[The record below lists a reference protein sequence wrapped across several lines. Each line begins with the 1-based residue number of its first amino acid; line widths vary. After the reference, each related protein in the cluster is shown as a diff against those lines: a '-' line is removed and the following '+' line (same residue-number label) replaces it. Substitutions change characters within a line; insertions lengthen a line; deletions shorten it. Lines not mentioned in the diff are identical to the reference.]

1 MKNYLEDLAYAFMMI
16 RNKDDML
23 KFFDEIFTKNE
34 IKKFEERWKL
44 LTHLFL
50 GEKQR
55 EIAKKFNL
63 SLCKITR
70 GAKILKNKKSI
81 TYQLLSEIYKEK

>member
-1 MKNYLEDLAYAFMMI
+1 MEKYLEDLAYAFMMI
-16 RNKDDML
+16 KTKEEML

-50 GEKQR
+50 GKKQR
-55 EIAKKFNL
+55 EIAKTFNL

-70 GAKILKNKKSI
+70 GSKILKNKDSI
-81 TYQLLSEIYKEK
+81 TYSLLSKMYKS